1 MTALAAGSGGFI
13 NPEAVISQLQ
23 IKEGMKIADF
33 GCGHG
38 YFSLPLAKM
47 VGNTGK
53 VFAVDVLQDSLD
65 NVKSKAELEGLNNIE
80 TIRGNLEKEG
90 GSTLPKVDCDFVV
103 LANILYQSQK
113 KEDIIKEALRVL
125 KVQGRLVIVDWRA
138 DDLTIGPQEGWR
150 VSEDQIKE
158 VCRKNGALF
167 LQNFQTGNYHY
178 GLIFVK

>member
-1 MTALAAGSGGFI
+1 MSALVAGSGGFI

-23 IKEGMKIADF
+23 IKEGMKIADL

-53 VFAVDVLQDSLD
+53 VYAVDILQDSLD
-65 NVKSKAELEGLNNIE
+65 NVRSKAQLEGLNNIE
-80 TIRGNLEKEG
+80 TLRGNLEKEN
-90 GSTLPKVDCDFVV
+90 GSGLPKIECDFVV

-113 KEDIIKEALRVL
+113 KEEIIKEALRVL
-125 KVQGRLVIVDWRA
+125 KVQGRLVIIDWRS

-150 VSEDQIKE
+150 INEDEIKE
-158 VCRKNGALF
+158 IAKRNGALF
-167 LQNFQTGNYHY
+167 LQNFQTGNFHY